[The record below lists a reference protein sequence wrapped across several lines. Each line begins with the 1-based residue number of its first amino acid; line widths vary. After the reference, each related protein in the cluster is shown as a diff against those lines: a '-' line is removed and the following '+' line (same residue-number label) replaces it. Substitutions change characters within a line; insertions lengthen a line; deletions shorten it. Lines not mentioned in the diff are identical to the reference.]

1 MLPATSGS
9 PLRALTRLLTTR
21 LGACLA
27 ALFVALVIGC
37 STNIQVVQIGLPVM
51 SPFFATAGQRVRVQV
66 QLIDKAGCN
75 TAAISATY
83 NGAVI
88 STKQVA
94 TGGVYSDS
102 LTAVLGQNLVQAAGT
117 CGDAIQTRTD
127 SFVVNP

>member
-1 MLPATSGS
+1 MPPDTSGS
-9 PLRALTRLLTTR
+9 RLRAIVGLPSTR
-21 LGACLA
+21 LGACIA
-27 ALFVALVIGC
+27 ALFVALLIGC

-51 SPFFATAGQRVRVQV
+51 SPFVATAGQKVRVQI

-75 TAAISATY
+75 TASLSATY
-83 NGAVI
+83 NGAVV

-94 TGGVYSDS
+94 AGAVYSDS
-102 LTAVLGQNLVQAAGT
+102 LTAVLGQKFVQATGT